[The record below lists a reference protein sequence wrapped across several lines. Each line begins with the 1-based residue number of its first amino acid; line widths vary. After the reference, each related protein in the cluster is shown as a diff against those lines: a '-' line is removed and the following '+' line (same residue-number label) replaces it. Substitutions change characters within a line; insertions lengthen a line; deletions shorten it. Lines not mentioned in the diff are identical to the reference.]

1 MSEEL
6 LTIPLDVVCHIVS
19 LARAFDEKVAASGM
33 KGHRGDADDDESS
46 ILEDL
51 AGDPTEEELRAAID
65 NLNID
70 EEIDLVALMW
80 LGREDFDDF
89 MEAREQVEDSIRRR
103 TADYLMGTPLL
114 SDHLE
119 NGLDAMGLSCDDID

>member
-6 LTIPLDVVCHIVS
+6 LTISLDQLAYIIEK
-19 LARAFDEKVAASGM
+19 ARAFDEKVAASGM
-33 KGHRGDADDDESS
+33 KGHGGDADDDDSS

-51 AGDPTEEELRAAID
+51 AGDPTEEELRAAIEG
-65 NLNID
+65 LNED

-80 LGREDFDDF
+80 LGRGDFDSF
-89 MEAREQVEDSIRRR
+89 AEAREAVEDTIRHNS
-103 TADYLMGTPLL
+103 ADYLMGSPLL

-119 NGLDAMGLSCDDID
+119 NGLDAMDLSLDELD